1 MNKIVKIGFPMEY
14 EDDNHIIRTGMWLKE
29 NEVEMLEKKLNEY
42 NHLQS
47 KIDRAIEYI
56 NEEYNVEPKE
66 LYGLVSADELL
77 KILKEADK

>member
-29 NEVEMLEKKLNEY
+29 NEVKALEKRLNKY

-47 KIDRAIEYI
+47 KIDKATKKSR
-56 NEEYNVEPKE
+56 
-66 LYGLVSADELL
+66 
-77 KILKEADK
+77 